1 MSIYIDELKDLAYYN
16 NGAIPFVLLID
27 AVSVVKKLE
36 EKLNEKEQSTA
47 TNKESTPIQRNN

>member
-16 NGAIPFVLLID
+16 NGATPFVLLMD

-36 EKLNEKEQSTA
+36 EKLNEKEQST
-47 TNKESTPIQRNN
+47 TLNKESTLSQRNN

>member
-16 NGAIPFVLLID
+16 NGALPFVLLMD

-36 EKLNEKEQSTA
+36 EKLNEKEQST
-47 TNKESTPIQRNN
+47 TPNKESTLSQRNN